1 MLNYVTKDKGPDQEG
16 GKPYFHNHYSSVA
29 HPFLLPS
36 PTLQV
41 DIAPIELK
49 ELTKFF
55 IKRVIL
61 P

>member
-16 GKPYFHNHYSSVA
+16 GKPYFHNHYSIVA

-36 PTLQV
+36 PTLQD

-49 ELTKFF
+49 
-55 IKRVIL
+55 
-61 P
+61 